1 MEIAYILFI
10 ADDVLLGLTS
20 AVVLLMV
27 ICKRQN
33 KEPFM
38 ILIPVIMLVSVLSI
52 APHHIAYLFYDY
64 KFDRYFTMLKINQ
77 VLSMTS
83 HWLFASQYFKTSII
97 FPRIFT
103 MVDLEISVDSR
114 ENSQSSMTGI
124 DTSKIESKLI
134 EHGFEDVSKSKI

>member
-1 MEIAYILFI
+1 MQIAYILFLS
-10 ADDVLLGLTS
+10 DDVLLGLTS
-20 AVVLLMV
+20 AVVLFMV

-38 ILIPVIMLVSVLSI
+38 ILIPMIMLASVLSI
-52 APHHIAYLFYDY
+52 APHHIAYLFYGY
-64 KFDRYFTMLKINQ
+64 LFDRYFTMLKINQ

-103 MVDLEISVDSR
+103 MVDLEISIDSR
-114 ENSQSSMTGI
+114 ENSQASMTGL
-124 DTSKIESKLI
+124 DT
-134 EHGFEDVSKSKI
+134 